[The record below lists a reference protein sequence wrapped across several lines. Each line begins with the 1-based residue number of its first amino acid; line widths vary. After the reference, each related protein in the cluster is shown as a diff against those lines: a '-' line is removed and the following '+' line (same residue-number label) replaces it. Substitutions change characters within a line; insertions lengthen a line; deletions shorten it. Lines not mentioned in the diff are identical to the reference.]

1 MDSLRAVLTRMV
13 GLAVLPASLP
23 GNAPGTIDDFCCAPL
38 ETIRGWRFAL
48 VWALT
53 RQILGC
59 RKLEVPDDTQL
70 ARLAASRA
78 RYVQRGWEEVKIQ
91 TADGLL
97 LDAMTIE
104 PGLARARSGS
114 RYARGA
120 SRRGGA
126 PRWVL
131 WIGGNFQKYEDWLSY
146 FDLYSRDADVGFAAF
161 NFRGVGESEGAV
173 LCCDDLLADVA
184 ACVRHLT
191 ERHGVTADR
200 LLLHGFS
207 LGGSISALYLASPA
221 APRCA
226 LVSDRSFRSLPHAAH
241 ALIRGPHR
249 DPPPRSPRPAA
260 SRPAD
265 SSGGGTALLAS
276 LAASLLPWLL
286 HWLRVLGGTIAV
298 AALRGLGWELHAEAA
313 LEQVAG
319 RKLLLYHRE
328 DNVVRYAEAGLHAS
342 LARQGALERDASF
355 RAMEITSYGAEG
367 WAVHDFPLCTH
378 ERTWTNLMQG
388 VAWAFGDQ

>member
-146 FDLYSRDADVGFAAF
+146 FDLYSRDADIGFAAF

-191 ERHGVTADR
+191 ERHG
-200 LLLHGFS
+200 
-207 LGGSISALYLASPA
+207 
-221 APRCA
+221 APR
-226 LVSDRSFRSLPHAAH
+226 
-241 ALIRGPHR
+241 RG
-249 DPPPRSPRPAA
+249 PRPA
-260 SRPAD
+260 R
-265 SSGGGTALLAS
+265 
-276 LAASLLPWLL
+276 
-286 HWLRVLGGTIAV
+286 
-298 AALRGLGWELHAEAA
+298 
-313 LEQVAG
+313 
-319 RKLLLYHRE
+319 
-328 DNVVRYAEAGLHAS
+328 
-342 LARQGALERDASF
+342 
-355 RAMEITSYGAEG
+355 
-367 WAVHDFPLCTH
+367 LC
-378 ERTWTNLMQG
+378 
-388 VAWAFGDQ
+388 